1 VKLKQSQRQRLLH
14 SVRNDRLACAYP
26 HADKRGSLFVM
37 TEKTEKMMEKL
48 TVKDMDLKN
57 KRVLMRVDFNV
68 ALDKE
73 GNITDDTR
81 IRASLPT
88 IRYILKQGAS
98 LILMSHLGRPK
109 GKVVEKLRMDAVA
122 RRLEKLLGKKILKLD
137 ECVGSEVKKKTKE
150 MKPSEVML
158 LENTRFYKEETDND
172 PQFAKK
178 LASLADIFI
187 NDAFGTAHRAHASTV
202 GVARFLPSAAGFL
215 MEKELEV
222 LGGILANPQAPFVA
236 ILGGAKVSDKIGV
249 LLNLLDKCEDILI
262 GGGMAYTFLKAK
274 GFPVGKSLLE
284 EEKISEAKNI
294 IDKAFEKKC
303 NILLPLDHIVA
314 KEAKKGVEVKIV
326 GQDKIPLDWL
336 ALDIGPETL
345 KLFAGSIKKAR
356 TVFWNGPMGMFEI
369 EDFAKGTE
377 TIAKM
382 LAECDATVVVGGG
395 DSIAAI
401 RSIGLEDKMSHIST
415 GGGASLEF
423 LEGKELPGVAAL
435 DSK

>member
-1 VKLKQSQRQRLLH
+1 
-14 SVRNDRLACAYP
+14 
-26 HADKRGSLFVM
+26 
-37 TEKTEKMMEKL
+37 MEKQ
-48 TVKDMDLKN
+48 TVKDIALKN

-122 RRLEKLLGKKILKLD
+122 RHLEKLLGKKVLKLD
-137 ECVGSEVKKKTKE
+137 ECVGSEVKKKAKE

-158 LENTRFYKEETDND
+158 LENTRFYKGETDNE

-178 LASLADIFI
+178 LASLADVFV

-215 MEKELEV
+215 MGKELEI
-222 LGGILANPQAPFVA
+222 LGGILVSPQAPFVA

-284 EEKISEAKNI
+284 KEKISEAKNI
-294 IDKAFEKKC
+294 IEKASQKGC
-303 NILLPLDHIVA
+303 NILLPLDHLVA
-314 KEAKKGVEVKIV
+314 KEVKEGVEVKIV
-326 GQDKIPLDWL
+326 GQDKIPFDWL

-345 KLFAGSIKKAR
+345 KLFARSIKKAK
-356 TVFWNGPMGMFEI
+356 TIFWNGPMGVFEI

-382 LAECDATVVVGGG
+382 LAGCDATVVVGGG

-401 RSIGLEDKMSHIST
+401 RSIGLEDKMNHIST

>member
-1 VKLKQSQRQRLLH
+1 
-14 SVRNDRLACAYP
+14 
-26 HADKRGSLFVM
+26 M
-37 TEKTEKMMEKL
+37 TEKKKKVMGKQ
-48 TVKDMDLKN
+48 TVKDIALKN

-68 ALDKE
+68 AMDKE

-88 IRYILKQGAS
+88 IRYILEQGAS
-98 LILMSHLGRPK
+98 LILMSHLGRPR

-122 RRLEKLLGKKILKLD
+122 RRLEKLLKKNVLKLD
-137 ECVGSEVKKKTKE
+137 ECVGSGVEKKVKK
-150 MKPSEVML
+150 MKPDEIML
-158 LENTRFYKEETDND
+158 LENTRFYKEETDNES
-172 PQFAKK
+172 QFAKR
-178 LASLADIFI
+178 LASLADVFI

-202 GVARFLPSAAGFL
+202 GVAAFLPSAAGFL
-215 MEKELEV
+215 MGKELEI
-222 LGGILANPQAPFVA
+222 LGEILANPQAPFVA

-249 LLNLLDKCEDILI
+249 LLNLLEKCEDILI

-284 EEKISEAKNI
+284 EKKISEAKNI
-294 IDKAFEKKC
+294 IDKAFERKC
-303 NILLPLDHIVA
+303 RILLPIDHLVA
-314 KEAKKGVEVKIV
+314 QEIREGAEVKIV
-326 GQDKIPLDWL
+326 GQDKIPCGWS

-345 KLFAGSIKKAR
+345 KLFAGPIKKAR
-356 TVFWNGPMGMFEI
+356 TIFWNGPMGMFEI

-377 TIAKM
+377 TVAKM

-395 DSIAAI
+395 DSIAALKKM
-401 RSIGLEDKMSHIST
+401 GLENKMSHVST

-435 DSK
+435 DGK

>member
-1 VKLKQSQRQRLLH
+1 LIDNSRFTKYDSPVT
-14 SVRNDRLACAYP
+14 VTVAERNCP
-26 HADKRGSLFVM
+26 EVFIKRESKG
-37 TEKTEKMMEKL
+37 KKL
-48 TVKDMDLKN
+48 TVKDIALKN
-57 KRVLMRVDFNV
+57 KRVLMRVDINV
-68 ALDKE
+68 TLDKE

-81 IRASLPT
+81 IKASLPT

-109 GKVVEKLRMDAVA
+109 GKVVEKLRMDVVA
-122 RRLEKLLGKKILKLD
+122 RRLEKLLGKTVLKLD
-137 ECVGSEVKKKTKE
+137 ECVGSEAKKKAKE

-158 LENTRFYKEETDND
+158 LENTRFHKEETDNE

-178 LASLADIFI
+178 LASLADVFV
-187 NDAFGTAHRAHASTV
+187 NDAFGAAHRAHASTV

-215 MEKELEV
+215 MGKELEV

-284 EEKISEAKNI
+284 EEKILEAKNI

-303 NILLPLDHIVA
+303 NILLPLDHLVA
-314 KEAKKGVEVKIV
+314 KEAKRGVEVKIV
-326 GQDKIPLDWL
+326 GQDKIPFDWL

-345 KLFAGSIKKAR
+345 KLFAGPIKKAR
-356 TVFWNGPMGMFEI
+356 TIFWNGPMGMFEI

-401 RSIGLEDKMSHIST
+401 RSIGLEDKMNHIST

-423 LEGKELPGVAAL
+423 LEGKELPGVAVL
-435 DSK
+435 NSS